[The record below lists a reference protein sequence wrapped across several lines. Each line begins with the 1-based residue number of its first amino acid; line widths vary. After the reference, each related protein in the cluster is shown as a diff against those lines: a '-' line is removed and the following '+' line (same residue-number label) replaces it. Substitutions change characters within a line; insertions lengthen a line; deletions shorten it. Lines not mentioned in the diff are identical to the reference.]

1 MKVGKKALF
10 VISSSMAGKHAVAG
24 AVSRWNSFSAE
35 ELSRI
40 VRASDHKAL
49 SSAIPMEWH

>member
-10 VISSSMAGKHAVAG
+10 VISSSMAGKHTAAG
-24 AVSRWNSFSAE
+24 TVSRWNSFSAE